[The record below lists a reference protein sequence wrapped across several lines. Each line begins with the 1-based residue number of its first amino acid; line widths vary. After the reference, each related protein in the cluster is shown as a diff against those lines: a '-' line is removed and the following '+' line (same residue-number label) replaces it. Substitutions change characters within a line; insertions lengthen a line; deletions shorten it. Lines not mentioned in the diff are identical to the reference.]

1 MANYSADDVKRLREK
16 TGSGMMDCKKALDET
31 NGDFDAAVEL
41 LRVKGAKDVGKREGR
56 TASAGIVAGLIS
68 GKDQGALVEVN
79 CETDFVAKTD
89 DFIKLGDKVA
99 NLILSQKP
107 KDVDSLLSLQSEGK
121 TVKQLLDEANAFM
134 GEKVEI
140 RRFAQFSGGYIH
152 IYLHKPDPSLPA
164 GVGAIVQLDKENEQV
179 AKDLAQ
185 QIAAMAPLYL
195 SKEDVPQ
202 EVIES
207 EKRVA
212 EQTAKEEGKPEQ
224 AIVKIVEGRVN
235 SYFKD
240 FCLLE
245 QAWVRDNKK
254 TILQLINENGVKVQK
269 FARFKVG
276 QS

>member
-1 MANYSADDVKRLREK
+1 MLFRS
-16 TGSGMMDCKKALDET
+16 
-31 NGDFDAAVEL
+31 
-41 LRVKGAKDVGKREGR
+41 
-56 TASAGIVAGLIS
+56 
-68 GKDQGALVEVN
+68 
-79 CETDFVAKTD
+79 
-89 DFIKLGDKVA
+89 
-99 NLILSQKP
+99 
-107 KDVDSLLSLQSEGK
+107 
-121 TVKQLLDEANAFM
+121 
-134 GEKVEI
+134 
-140 RRFAQFSGGYIH
+140 
-152 IYLHKPDPSLPA
+152 
-164 GVGAIVQLDKENEQV
+164 
-179 AKDLAQ
+179 
-185 QIAAMAPLYL
+185 
-195 SKEDVPQ
+195 
-202 EVIES
+202 ES